1 MVRWKKRLNLSKRLI
16 HIIGELMKIEDVYFI
31 LTADHST
38 PISTMDHTG
47 DPVPIVITGPEVRVD
62 DVKKFNERSAAKGG
76 LCRIRGNNIM
86 DILMDLMN
94 QFNKVRSIKVD
105 NNGI

>member
-1 MVRWKKRLNLSKRLI
+1 MKQDTMVELEEKVKFIEKVDAM
-16 HIIGELMKIEDVYFI
+16 IGELMKIEDVYFI

-38 PISTMDHTG
+38 PISIMDHTG

-62 DVKKFNERSAAKGG
+62 DVEEFSERAATRGG

-86 DILMDLMN
+86 DILMDLMDMSTK
-94 QFNKVRSIKVD
+94 F
-105 NNGI
+105 GA